1 MLQPFVNATVVDIKT
16 VNPQVRR
23 FFVNIDGEGDFAFK
37 GGQFLTLD
45 LPIAE
50 QRNKRWRSYSIASV
64 PGVGRTVELII
75 SLQPHG
81 LGTTYLFEQVQVGSV
96 LSVRGPQGVFV
107 APSQVLPTTLLVCTG
122 TGIAP
127 FRSMLPQLLASGTE
141 VHLIFGCREL
151 QDTLYKT
158 EMEQLATENKQFF
171 YHPIYSRS
179 QEPQVKKG
187 YVHAVYKEL
196 LQYTAVTDVNVLL
209 CGWKPMIDEARSH
222 LADWGLPKQ
231 QLHFELYG

>member
-1 MLQPFVNATVVDIKT
+1 MLQPFVNATVLDIDP
-16 VNPQVRR
+16 VNKLVRR
-23 FFVNIDGEGDFAFK
+23 FFLAIEGEGDFMFS
-37 GGQFLTLD
+37 GGQFITLD

-64 PGVGRTVELII
+64 PSRGRTVELII
-75 SLQPHG
+75 SKLPEG
-81 LGTTYLFEQVQVGSV
+81 LGTTYLFEQVKVGSV

-107 APSQVLPTTLLVCTG
+107 APKTVLPTTVLVCTG
-122 TGIAP
+122 TGVAP

-141 VHLIFGCREL
+141 VHLVFGCREVE
-151 QDTLYKT
+151 DTLYKA
-158 EMEQLATENKQFF
+158 EMEELATQNTQFF
-171 YHPIYSRS
+171 YHPTYSRS

-187 YVHAVYKEL
+187 YVHAVYKEI
-196 LQYTAVTDVNVLL
+196 LQHKSIADVNVLL

-222 LADWGLPKQ
+222 LAEWGLPKQ